1 VTGRTLHCDETTI
14 KTRRPPFR
22 QASLE
27 GAADVTTTI
36 LAALTALL
44 LLATGLSF
52 LRVAHGFVRI
62 FSFPRLQFLAAA
74 LVLLAVGLAFLPP
87 GGWRWFTLLGL
98 IVVIGVQ
105 SACIAQFLPVR
116 AKQSVRFEGD
126 PNGPDTVSILSAN
139 IKQSN
144 RNYAA
149 ALRLAEEADADL
161 ALFMETDE
169 AWVDAL
175 EPLAVRYPHVVR
187 HPLENAY
194 GMVLFSKLPLSSIDS
209 DYLVMEGV
217 PSIVATVRLRDGQRF
232 RLFCVHPEPPVPHI
246 DSLGRDAELVKVAAL
261 VTSQALPAVVTGD
274 LNDVAWSN
282 TTRLFQRLSRLL
294 DPRVGR
300 GFFNTFDARFV
311 FMRWPLDHLF
321 HDVRFR
327 LVEMKRLP
335 AGGSDHF
342 PMYFKLGL
350 ARGPGEAEMP
360 DEADESDREEAREIV
375 AEANQLDRDPIGV
388 DWES

>member
-1 VTGRTLHCDETTI
+1 M
-14 KTRRPPFR
+14 RRPV
-22 QASLE
+22 
-27 GAADVTTTI
+27 AAIKAAEQGGPDLTTTI
-36 LAALTALL
+36 LAGLTALL

-62 FSFPRLQFLAAA
+62 FSFPRLQFLAIA
-74 LVLLAVGLAFLPP
+74 LVLLVLALATLPP
-87 GGWRWFTLLGL
+87 GGWRWFTDLGL

-105 SACIAQFLPVR
+105 ATCIAQFLPVR
-116 AKQSVRFEGD
+116 RKQSVRFEGD
-126 PNGPDTVSILSAN
+126 PNGPDTVSLLSAN

-149 ALRLAEEADADL
+149 ALALADKADADL
-161 ALFMETDE
+161 ALFMETDQ

-175 EPLAVRYPHVVR
+175 EPLAARYPHVVR

-194 GMVLFSKLPLSSIDS
+194 GMVLFSRLPLENVVS

-246 DSLGRDAELVKVAAL
+246 DSVGRDAELVKVASL
-261 VTSQALPAVVTGD
+261 VTGQKLPAIVTGD

-300 GFFNTFDARFV
+300 GFYNTFDARFF

-327 LVEMKRLP
+327 LVDMQRLP

-350 ARGPGEAEMP
+350 ARGPGDAEMP
-360 DEADESDREEAREIV
+360 DEADESDREEAREIT
-375 AEANQLDRDPIGV
+375 AEAKQLDRDPIGV
-388 DWES
+388 DWEN

>member
-1 VTGRTLHCDETTI
+1 M
-14 KTRRPPFR
+14 
-22 QASLE
+22 
-27 GAADVTTTI
+27 TTTI
-36 LAALTALL
+36 LAGLTALL

-62 FSFPRLQFLAAA
+62 FSFPRLQFLAVA
-74 LVLLAVGLAFLPP
+74 LVLLAIALATLPP
-87 GGWRWFTLLGL
+87 SGWRWFIDVGL

-105 SACIAQFLPVR
+105 ATCIAQFLPVR
-116 AKQSVRFEGD
+116 RQQSVRFEGD
-126 PNGPDTVSILSAN
+126 PNGPDTVSVLSAN

-149 ALRLAEEADADL
+149 ALALADTADADL
-161 ALFMETDE
+161 ALFMETDQ

-175 EPLAVRYPHVVR
+175 EPLAARYPHVVR

-194 GMVLFSKLPLSSIDS
+194 GMVLFSRLPLENVVSE
-209 DYLVMEGV
+209 YLVMEGI

-232 RLFCVHPEPPVPHI
+232 RLYCVHPEPPVPHI
-246 DSLGRDAELVKVAAL
+246 DSVGRDAELVKIASL
-261 VTSQALPAVVTGD
+261 VTGQKLPAIVTGD

-300 GFFNTFDARFV
+300 GFYNTFDARFF

-327 LVEMKRLP
+327 LVDMQRLP

-350 ARGPGEAEMP
+350 ARGPGDAEMP
-360 DEADESDREEAREIV
+360 DEADESDREEARDIT
-375 AEANQLDRDPIGV
+375 AEAKQLDRDPIGV

>member
-1 VTGRTLHCDETTI
+1 MLSKLWRLPNRTGPDL
-14 KTRRPPFR
+14 
-22 QASLE
+22 
-27 GAADVTTTI
+27 TTTI
-36 LAALTALL
+36 LAGLTALL

-62 FSFPRLQFLAAA
+62 FSFPRLQFLAVA
-74 LVLLAVGLAFLPP
+74 LVLLAIALATLPP
-87 GGWRWFTLLGL
+87 SGWRWFIDVGL

-105 SACIAQFLPVR
+105 ATCIAQFLPVR
-116 AKQSVRFEGD
+116 RQQSVRFEGD
-126 PNGPDTVSILSAN
+126 PNGPDTVSVLSAN

-149 ALRLAEEADADL
+149 ALALADTADADL
-161 ALFMETDE
+161 ALFMETDQ

-175 EPLAVRYPHVVR
+175 EPLAARYPHVVR

-194 GMVLFSKLPLSSIDS
+194 GMVLFSRLPLENVVSE
-209 DYLVMEGV
+209 YLVMEGI

-232 RLFCVHPEPPVPHI
+232 RLYCVHPEPPVPHI
-246 DSLGRDAELVKVAAL
+246 DSVGRDAELVKIASL
-261 VTSQALPAVVTGD
+261 VTGQKLPAIVTGD

-300 GFFNTFDARFV
+300 GFYNTFDARFF

-327 LVEMKRLP
+327 LVDMQRLP

-350 ARGPGEAEMP
+350 ARGPGDAEMP
-360 DEADESDREEAREIV
+360 DEADESDREEARDIT
-375 AEANQLDRDPIGV
+375 AEAKQLDRDPIGV